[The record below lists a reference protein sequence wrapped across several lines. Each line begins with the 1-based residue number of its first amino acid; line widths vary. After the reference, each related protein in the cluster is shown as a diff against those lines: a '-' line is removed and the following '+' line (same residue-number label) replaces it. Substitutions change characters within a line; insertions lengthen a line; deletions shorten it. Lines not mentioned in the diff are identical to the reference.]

1 METAALSNVC
11 LDPEHVGHLPVR
23 RQEGEAPEVP
33 PAFREIKGILNEI
46 DKQILIVSRAA
57 AASFDTPAYSGVTVS
72 ETAPLSA
79 PQIAVPSPNEHW
91 VSRELRTER
100 GLWFVL
106 LTGSLLATLGLG
118 WFGGS
123 NLYRLFDRRDDLTG
137 RAAINAVVERVIS
150 VESNGD
156 PNAKNRRSSA
166 TGLGQF
172 LNETWLDMIR
182 ADRPDLIRTRG
193 ENEILE
199 LRRDAK
205 LVREITTRFAERNA
219 MALRR
224 RGLPVTVGTVYLS
237 HFAGGAGAVA
247 ILSAPENA
255 DAALVLASAD
265 ATGRTTRDNII
276 KANPFLEHF
285 TVTDLKNWA
294 DRKMR
299 GPDLSL
305 TDVLAAAKQ

>member
-1 METAALSNVC
+1 METAALSDVC
-11 LDPEHVGHLPVR
+11 LVPEHVGQLPVR
-23 RQEGEAPEVP
+23 QQEGEVLEIP
-33 PAFREIKGILNEI
+33 PAFTEIKGILNEI
-46 DKQILIVSRAA
+46 DKQILIVSHAA
-57 AASFDTPAYSGVTVS
+57 AALFDTQAYSGVAVS
-72 ETAPLSA
+72 ETAPLSTR
-79 PQIAVPSPNEHW
+79 QIAVPSPNEHW
-91 VSRELRTER
+91 VSREPRGER

-106 LTGSLLATLGLG
+106 LTGALLATLGLG

-123 NLYRLFDRRDDLTG
+123 NLCRLLYGRDNLTG
-137 RAAINAVVERVIS
+137 RAAVNAVVERVIS

-156 PNAKNRRSSA
+156 PNSKNRRSSA

-182 ADRPDLIRTRG
+182 ADRPDLIRGRG

-219 MALRR
+219 AVLRR

-255 DAALVLASAD
+255 DAAIVLASAD
-265 ATGRTTRDNII
+265 ARGRTTREKII

-285 TVTDLKNWA
+285 TVADLKNWA

-299 GPDLSL
+299 GPDLNL
-305 TDVLAAAKQ
+305 TNVLAASN